1 MHMFLEKIK
10 WLHRFEWSIIEHL
23 ALLFFLL
30 QQVLTQLLKEAG
42 YSRDS
47 YLMLD
52 DFIKVLYILS
62 YIYYNYSLRNLIKNF
77 IPSLANYIQMAFLP
91 FLADNIEMACLFLFP
106 SLSLCVSLVYIHK
119 CTMVISYLLE
129 NGTQDDPF
137 HKVLIILT

>member
-62 YIYYNYSLRNLIKNF
+62 YIYYNYSLRNLIKTSF
-77 IPSLANYIQMAFLP
+77 HPWLTIFKW
-91 FLADNIEMACLFLFP
+91 LFYHSWLTILRWLVCFCFP
-106 SLSLCVSLVYIHK
+106 LSLCVSLVYIHK